1 MTHFVRYVVLLLQQT
16 INVFEIVK
24 TVIHEEF
31 QFGDDAQLV
40 THAFS
45 QFEADSWNIAV
56 DIFDNL
62 CASF

>member
-1 MTHFVRYVVLLLQQT
+1 MAHFVRYFVLLLQQT

-24 TVIHEEF
+24 AVIHEEF
-31 QFGDDAQLV
+31 QFGNDAQLV

-62 CASF
+62 CVTW

>member
-1 MTHFVRYVVLLLQQT
+1 MAHFVRYVVLLLQQT

-56 DIFDNL
+56 DVFHNL
-62 CASF
+62 CTSF

>member
-1 MTHFVRYVVLLLQQT
+1 MTHFVRYVVLFLQQT

-40 THAFS
+40 TYAFS